1 MYACV
6 CIYIYIYIYI
16 HMYVLISGPQTNKTR
31 KCNIANAWPK
41 LQSEAEK
48 VHLCSVRVASYSD
61 NLPQRKNL
69 TLISM
74 IFPVPSLSLTQLY
87 LVNF

>member
-1 MYACV
+1 MLVYV
-6 CIYIYIYIYI
+6 YIYIYI

-48 VHLCSVRVASYSD
+48 VYLCSVRVASYSD
-61 NLPQRKNL
+61 NLPQGPLL
-69 TLISM
+69 TSCA
-74 IFPVPSLSLTQLY
+74 
-87 LVNF
+87 